1 MLQQPSA
8 MPGYEVPLHRSLTE
22 AILIAGAPRNFVI
35 LNGTLSAAIGLGLR
49 LHCVPGLIVNAVVLW
64 NTIYT
69 DAALNRLRQE
79 GFKVLDE
86 DVARLSPLGH
96 DHINMPD
103 RHAFTL
109 PARVARGE
117 RHPLRDPNQLVDEAA

>member
-96 DHINMPD
+96 DHINIQG
-103 RHAFTL
+103 RYAFTL
-109 PARVARGE
+109 TARVALASCARSVY
-117 RHPLRDPNQLVDEAA
+117 PNQLVDEAA